1 MGPKARYRRA
11 MRRGLAFVLVVAA
24 IAAPA
29 ASARVGDS
37 IPFVA
42 ASPANYAHAHRS
54 AKAIKLVVIHDIE
67 GTASGAIHWFQNP
80 RARSSAHFVVSRDGH
95 VTQMVPTWDVAWH
108 AGNGWVN
115 RHSIGIEHEGYTKVV
130 GIYTDLEYR
139 ASARL
144 VAWLLRR
151 SHLAADRAHVIGHSE
166 VPDPNHA
173 GLFGGFA
180 HHTDP
185 GKFWDWARYIAY
197 VRSYLAGLEPPALPF
212 DVTIPGMALIQNVTD
227 VVQWQAAPVGVP
239 VDHVDFL
246 IDGSRIA
253 TVRAAPW
260 QWSWDTTFAS
270 NGKHLLTVH
279 AVSTDGRTADAS
291 AFAVVSNVPISIPD
305 SSLSGGEIVSGI
317 VNWSATVRGKPERVE
332 FLVDGVVRATATSAP
347 YVFANWDTTQE
358 TEGPHQLSVRAIRR
372 ERVVA
377 SKTFTVVVTH

>member
-1 MGPKARYRRA
+1 VRRA
-11 MRRGLAFVLVVAA
+11 LAFGLLVAA
-24 IAAPA
+24 ITAPA
-29 ASARVGDS
+29 AAGRVGDS

-42 ASPANYAHAHRS
+42 ASPSNYAHAHRS
-54 AKAIKLVVIHDIE
+54 AKAIKLVVVHDIE
-67 GTASGAIHWFQNP
+67 GTASGAISWFRNP
-80 RARSSAHFVVSRDGH
+80 RARASAHFVVARDGR

-115 RHSIGIEHEGYTKVV
+115 RHSIGIEHEGYTNVV

-144 VAWLLRR
+144 VASLLRR
-151 SHLAADRAHVIGHSE
+151 SHLAADRVHVIGHAE

-173 GLFGGFA
+173 RLFGGFA

-185 GKFWDWARYIAY
+185 GRYWDWTRYIAY
-197 VRSYLAGLEPPALPF
+197 VRSYLTGAEPPALAF
-212 DVTIPGMALIQNVTD
+212 DVTNQGMSLVNSVSD
-227 VVQWQAAPVGVP
+227 LFLWQAAPVGVA
-239 VDHVDFL
+239 VDHLDFL
-246 IDGSRIA
+246 VDGDRIA

-291 AFAVVSNVPISIPD
+291 VFATVSNVPISIPA
-305 SSLSGGEIVSGI
+305 SSLGGGEILSG
-317 VNWSATVRGKPERVE
+317 VVDWSATVRGRPDRVE
-332 FLVDGVVRATATSAP
+332 FLVDGVVRSTATVAP
-347 YVFANWDTTQE
+347 YVFAGWDTTAE
-358 TEGPHQLSVRAIRR
+358 AEGEHQLSVRAIRR
-372 ERVVA
+372 EKVVA